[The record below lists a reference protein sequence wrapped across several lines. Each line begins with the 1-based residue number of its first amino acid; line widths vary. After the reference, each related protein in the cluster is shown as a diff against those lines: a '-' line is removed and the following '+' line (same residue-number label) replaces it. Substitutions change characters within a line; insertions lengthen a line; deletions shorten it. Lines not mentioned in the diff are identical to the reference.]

1 MGIVSGSVIVTD
13 PAAPPTR
20 VVQPSSGAVFTSP
33 GPGGPEGPPSA
44 VPGPPNV
51 LSVGSVSSGPTPAVT
66 ITGASPTQVLNFV
79 LQKGDKGD
87 KGDTGPVSTVPGPA
101 NNLGIGTVAQG
112 TVAATITGSYPNQKL
127 NLTLPKGDKG
137 DKGDPGEVSE
147 AELSAA
153 INAALDQVID
163 GSPGTLDTLNE
174 LAAALGDDPN
184 FAATVTAQIA
194 LKADKA
200 TQVIAGTGLTGG
212 GDLSADRTLTVAYG
226 TTATTAC
233 VGNDARLSNARTPTS
248 HQHNASD
255 INAGTLAIARI
266 GDGTV
271 TLAKLVAAVQTSLGK
286 ADTAVQGSGITVW
299 KGTAAA
305 YAAIGTKDANTIYA
319 VAG

>member
-20 VVQPSSGAVFTSP
+20 VVAPTTGAVFTSP
-33 GPGGPEGPPSA
+33 GPGGPQGPGST
-44 VPGPPNV
+44 VPGPPNE
-51 LSVGSVSSGPTPAVT
+51 LSVGTVTSGPTPGVT
-66 ITGASPTQVLNFV
+66 ITGQSPSQVLNFI
-79 LQKGDKGD
+79 LQQGAKGD
-87 KGDTGPVSTVPGPA
+87 KGDTGPASTVPGPA
-101 NNLGIGTVAQG
+101 NNLGIGTVNQG
-112 TVAATITGSYPNQKL
+112 AAAATITGSYPNQKL

-137 DKGDPGEVSE
+137 DQGDPGEVSE
-147 AELSAA
+147 AELTAA
-153 INAALDQVID
+153 INAALDQIID
-163 GSPGTLDTLNE
+163 GSTGSLDTLNE

-200 TQVIAGTGLTGG
+200 RQIIAGTGLTGG

-233 VGNDARLSNARTPTS
+233 VGNDARLSNARTPTN

-266 GDGTV
+266 ADGTV
-271 TLAKLVAAVQTSLGK
+271 TAAKLVAAVQTSLGK

-305 YAAIGTKDANTIYA
+305 YAAIGTKDSNTVYVI
-319 VAG
+319 AG